1 MTGSWVWPYIL
12 WLIKSMFA
20 SPWNLL
26 ESTTFTAHQPAP
38 KGTLHVKV
46 SWHLKSWMRRTE
58 CGASLW
64 FSVFKAIPKPGP
76 RTHTPMGPMPGPP
89 PPCGMQKVLWRLR
102 CETSDPK
109 SPGRHI
115 PTCHKGKD
123 QKTKVKS
130 SKGCSGETAIPLPW
144 EERLEMCTEMSL
156 DAAQPNIPQAAC
168 PAVSMETAVDH
179 LDFKVWSEY
188 TINS

>member
-20 SPWNLL
+20 SPWKLL

-89 PPCGMQKVLWRLR
+89 PPWGMQKVLWRLR

-123 QKTKVKS
+123 RKTSQELKRVLWRDSHPAPLRGEAGDVHRNVLRRS
-130 SKGCSGETAIPLPW
+130 STRYPTGSMPCSFYGNSI
-144 EERLEMCTEMSL
+144 
-156 DAAQPNIPQAAC
+156 
-168 PAVSMETAVDH
+168 DH

>member
-20 SPWNLL
+20 SPWKLL

-89 PPCGMQKVLWRLR
+89 PPWGMQRERPKNKSRAQKGALERQPSCSPERRGWRCAQKCPQTQLNPISHRQHALQFLWKQHWPFR
-102 CETSDPK
+102 
-109 SPGRHI
+109 
-115 PTCHKGKD
+115 
-123 QKTKVKS
+123 
-130 SKGCSGETAIPLPW
+130 
-144 EERLEMCTEMSL
+144 
-156 DAAQPNIPQAAC
+156 
-168 PAVSMETAVDH
+168 
-179 LDFKVWSEY
+179 F
-188 TINS
+188 